1 MVFGYGTHFII
12 VIKGNGIQFQSKYTG
27 LGGQV
32 SPNAKHQCIL
42 AQIELIEV
50 EFQIDKI
57 MTKLR

>member
-12 VIKGNGIQFQSKYTG
+12 VIKGNGIQSQSKYTG

-42 AQIELIEV
+42 AQIELIDV
-50 EFQIDKI
+50 EF
-57 MTKLR
+57 